1 MLLKGGELCRKSR
14 FALCLILLAVG
25 DSRLADRLPLLFVLL
40 KGSSELLFGAE
51 KVLRRQGVGC

>member
-1 MLLKGGELCRKSR
+1 MLLEGSQLCCKSG

-25 DSRLADRLPLLFVLL
+25 DSRLADSLPLLLVLL

-51 KVLRRQGVGC
+51 KVLRR